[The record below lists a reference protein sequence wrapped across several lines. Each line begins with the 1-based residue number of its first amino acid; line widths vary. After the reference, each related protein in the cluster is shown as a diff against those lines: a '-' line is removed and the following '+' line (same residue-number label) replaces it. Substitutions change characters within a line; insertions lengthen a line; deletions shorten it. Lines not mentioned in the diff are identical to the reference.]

1 MPKIELSEIT
11 VRLFNGTD
19 PKGYV
24 VISESGEFDFSN
36 LGGSLVTI
44 EELELIIN
52 EYKKQFGND

>member
-19 PKGYV
+19 SKGYV

-36 LGGSLVTI
+36 LGSSAVTI
-44 EELELIIN
+44 EELQLIIN
-52 EYKKQFGND
+52 EYKKQFMYD